1 MTSSSSPPAMKAI
14 VSMDKQARNNP
25 FATAT
30 EAAEAAAYPNPQL
43 IKAVS
48 QRSLAVRT
56 PSPLGEA
63 RPMQQQQ
70 QRQQV
75 LAKPPKAPF
84 SKRRFG
90 CCMRPEVI
98 EEESVGS
105 NLEETATPSSVSS
118 SPAHKKT
125 SHHWHVPFSP
135 KQSLRGQVLA
145 HQGSAAYSDAEW

>member
-1 MTSSSSPPAMKAI
+1 MKAI

-48 QRSLAVRT
+48 HRSLAVRT
-56 PSPLGEA
+56 PSPLGEP
-63 RPMQQQQ
+63 RPMMQQQQQQ

-75 LAKPPKAPF
+75 LAKPSKAPF
-84 SKRRFG
+84 SKRSFA

-105 NLEETATPSSVSS
+105 NLEETATPSSISS

-135 KQSLRGQVLA
+135 KKSLRDQVLA